1 MDRLLRTLLE
11 PEWSQCPAGCATPS
25 AAARSFVGP
34 HGDMVRSNIP
44 LRTSFFETPGVFARN
59 ATEAGHE
66 MSERPRVAIVPYGGT
81 IASAV
86 QPGVGATPS
95 LDVGELARQLPG
107 VDEIADVVPRPS
119 RHLASSLMTVHDL
132 IDIAKAARE
141 SVAQGCRG
149 VVVTQGTDTIEEVAF
164 GLDLLCAGDDPVV
177 VTGALRNASLPS
189 ADGPA
194 NVIAAIRVAASAV
207 ARGLGALVVM
217 NDEIHA
223 ARFVRKSHTA
233 NPGTFRSM
241 ASGPLGWLAERDV
254 RIAVRPARR
263 FHVAVSDDAV
273 PPPVCLLKMSLGDD
287 GRLLRYVA
295 PAGFA
300 GLVLE
305 GFGGG
310 HVSGEVAAPGILE
323 PLIERMPVVL
333 ASRAGSGEVLRS
345 TYGGFPGSET
355 DLIRRGVVYAGSLDG
370 PKARILLTL
379 LLMRGADRE
388 EIRQTFADV
397 GPLS

>member
-1 MDRLLRTLLE
+1 
-11 PEWSQCPAGCATPS
+11 
-25 AAARSFVGP
+25 
-34 HGDMVRSNIP
+34 
-44 LRTSFFETPGVFARN
+44 
-59 ATEAGHE
+59 
-66 MSERPRVAIVPYGGT
+66 MSGLPKVALIPYGGT

-86 QPGVGATPS
+86 KPGVGAMPS
-95 LDVGELARQLPG
+95 LDVGEMAKQMPG
-107 VDEIADVVPRPS
+107 VREIAEVVPQAS
-119 RHLASSLMTVHDL
+119 RHLASPHMTVRDL
-132 IDIAKAARE
+132 IDIAVAARE
-141 SVAQGCRG
+141 AIALGSQG
-149 VVVTQGTDTIEEVAF
+149 VVITQGTDTIEEIAF
-164 GLDLLCAGDDPVV
+164 GLDLLCKGDDPIV
-177 VTGALRNASLPS
+177 VTGAMRNASLPS

-194 NVIAAIRVAASAV
+194 NVIAAIRVAASVA

-241 ASGPLGWLAERDV
+241 PTGPLGWLAEDDV
-254 RIAVRPARR
+254 RIVVRPAHR
-263 FHVAVSDDAV
+263 FHVAVPDDGV

-287 GRLLRYVA
+287 GRLLQYVPA
-295 PAGFA
+295 AGFA
-300 GLVLE
+300 GLVME

-310 HVSGEVAAPGILE
+310 HVTRDVAAPGILE
-323 PLIERMPVVL
+323 SLIETMPVVL

-345 TYGGFPGSET
+345 TYGGFSGSET
-355 DLIRRGVVYAGSLDG
+355 DLIRRGVIYAGSLDG

-388 EIRQTFADV
+388 EIRRTFADV

>member
-1 MDRLLRTLLE
+1 
-11 PEWSQCPAGCATPS
+11 
-25 AAARSFVGP
+25 
-34 HGDMVRSNIP
+34 
-44 LRTSFFETPGVFARN
+44 
-59 ATEAGHE
+59 
-66 MSERPRVAIVPYGGT
+66 MSELPRIAIIPYGGT

-86 QPGVGATPS
+86 KPGVGATPS
-95 LDVGELARQLPG
+95 LDVGQMARELPG
-107 VDEIADVVPRPS
+107 VQEIAELVPQVS
-119 RHLASSLMTVHDL
+119 RRLASSLMTIRDL
-132 IDIAKAARE
+132 VDIASAARD

-149 VVVTQGTDTIEEVAF
+149 VVVTQGTDTIEEIAF
-164 GLDLLCAGDDPVV
+164 GLDLLCTGDDPVV

-194 NVIAAIRVAASAV
+194 NVIAAIRVAASVA

-233 NPGTFRSM
+233 NPATFRSL
-241 ASGPLGWLAERDV
+241 ATGPIGWLAEHDV
-254 RIAVRPARR
+254 RIALKPSRR
-263 FHVAVSDDAV
+263 FHVAIPGDGV

-287 GRLLRYVA
+287 GRLLQYLPV
-295 PAGFA
+295 AGFA

-310 HVSGEVAAPGILE
+310 HVTGDVAAPGV
-323 PLIERMPVVL
+323 IEALVDTMPVVL

-355 DLIRRGVVYAGSLDG
+355 DLIRRGVIYAGSLDG
-370 PKARILLTL
+370 SKARILLAL

-388 EIRQTFADV
+388 EIRRMFAEV